1 MDYKSRQQRLRA
13 SLQNTRL
20 DALLVTHLPN
30 IRYLCGFTGSSAV
43 LVVTKDQ
50 SVFFSDGRYIAQAKD
65 EVENSRI
72 VIGSK
77 APMLSAAEWLIAN
90 RRGLAGQDLS
100 KGQRLS
106 IGIEGEHLTVSAR
119 ARLSKT
125 LGASF
130 RLKAS
135 PPLIEQA
142 RMVKEPEETRLI
154 RAAVQMGASLFD
166 RVVKTIRPGVSESE
180 VAAALEFAARNA
192 GAEQM
197 SFPTIIAS
205 GKRSALPHGVASQA
219 KIPAKGF
226 VVCDF
231 GVILAG
237 YCSDMTRTV
246 HVGKPTAEA
255 RRVYE
260 SVRLAQQAAVDVV
273 KPGRSVA
280 EVDNAARKLLKED
293 GLGRYFSHSTG
304 HGVGLE
310 IHESPRIAS
319 GQADLLKPGMVIT
332 VEPGVYIPGKFGV
345 RIEDMVLVTK
355 TGCEVLTPISK
366 ELITL

>member
-13 SLQNTRL
+13 ALPNTRL

-30 IRYLCGFTGSSAV
+30 VRYLCGFTGSSAV
-43 LVVTKDQ
+43 LVLTKDQ

-65 EVENSRI
+65 EVRNSRI
-72 VIGSK
+72 VIGTK
-77 APMLSAAEWLIAN
+77 APMLSAAAWLLAN
-90 RRGLAGQDLS
+90 GPRFAGRGAPKSHNLC
-100 KGQRLS
+100 
-106 IGIEGEHLTVSAR
+106 IGIESEHLTVSAR
-119 ARLSKT
+119 ARLSKI
-125 LGASF
+125 LGAAF
-130 RLKAS
+130 KLKES

-142 RMVKEPEETRLI
+142 RMVKDPEETRLI
-154 RAAVQMGASLFD
+154 RAAVRMGASLFD
-166 RVVKTIRPGVSESE
+166 HVLETIRPGVIETE
-180 VAAALEFAARNA
+180 VAAELEFAARMA

-205 GKRSALPHGVASQA
+205 GKRSALPHGVASWA

-246 HVGKPTAEA
+246 HAGNPTAEA
-255 RRVYE
+255 RHAYE
-260 SVRLAQQAAVDVV
+260 SVRLAQLAAVKAV
-273 KPGRSVA
+273 KPGISVA
-280 EVDNAARKLLKED
+280 EVDKAARKLLKEE
-293 GLGRYFSHSTG
+293 GLDKYFSHSTG

-310 IHESPRIAS
+310 IHESPRIAA

-355 TGCEVLTPISK
+355 TGCEVLTPTSK